1 MDWYKAESATMPV
14 EIDTESSKVYNYV
27 RQNIEEEERENPD
40 GETVT
45 MYVYDECRIP
55 KEAWGLYLETE
66 QNTANIDYIAM
77 ETGVELE
84 A

>member
-1 MDWYKAESATMPV
+1 MNWYKAESATMPV

-45 MYVYDECRIP
+45 MYVYDECKIP
-55 KEAWGLYLETE
+55 KEAWGLYFETE

>member
-1 MDWYKAESATMPV
+1 MNWYKSESATMPV

-27 RQNIEEEERENPD
+27 RQNIEEVERENAD

-45 MYVYDECRIP
+45 MYEYDECRIP
-55 KEAWGLYLETE
+55 KESWGLFLETE